1 MQTDISLK
9 KWLFILLLFF
19 LGYWIGLGLISYLNA
34 GLGALL
40 FYFFLREPVNVLVE
54 KRKWKPGR
62 SAAMML
68 VVSFLVV
75 MLPLGFFIG
84 VVGTKIGSISLNLK
98 ETTQA
103 LTAFVNEI
111 ENQYQV
117 EILSA
122 QNLEKVMGYASTW
135 LSSSVGVLTDSLG
148 SVVVMYFLLYFMLLD
163 YRAMELWFVHE
174 LPLSKQSIRL
184 MGRELKQL
192 VVSNALGIP
201 LTALAQ
207 GLLAWIC
214 YLFLDVDDTLFWFVL
229 TTFSAMIPFVGA
241 ALGYVPLSML
251 LYTEGHTTQAWVL
264 LIYGVTVIG
273 MADNL
278 VRMFFQK
285 RMGNVHPLITVL
297 GVIVGLQLF
306 GFLGL
311 IFGPILL
318 SIFILLFKVYRLEFS
333 NPTSIT
339 YKS

>member
-1 MQTDISLK
+1 MQMELTLK
-9 KWLFILLLFF
+9 KLLFVFLLVF
-19 LGYWIGLGLISYLNA
+19 LGYWIGMGLVAYVNA

-40 FYFFLREPVNVLVE
+40 FYFFLREPVNQLVE
-54 KRKWKPGR
+54 KRKWKIGK
-62 SAAMML
+62 AVWVTL
-68 VVSFLVV
+68 LISFMVV
-75 MLPLGFFIG
+75 MLPLGIFIG
-84 VVGTKIGSISLNLK
+84 VVGTKISSISLNLQ
-98 ETTQA
+98 ETSKA
-103 LTAFVNEI
+103 ITAFINQI
-111 ENQYQV
+111 EHQYQI

-122 QNLEKVMGYASTW
+122 QNLEKLMGFASSW
-135 LSSSVGVLTDSLG
+135 LGSSVGIITDSLG
-148 SVVVMYFLLYFMLLD
+148 SVVVMYFLLYYMLLD

-214 YLFLDVDDTLFWFVL
+214 YMFLSVDDTLFWFVL
-229 TTFSAMIPFVGA
+229 TAFSAMIPFVGA
-241 ALGYVPLSML
+241 ALGYVPLSIL
-251 LYTEGHTTQAWVL
+251 LYTEGHETQAWVL
-264 LIYGVTVIG
+264 LIYGVVVIG

-297 GVIVGLQLF
+297 GVIVGLQIF

-318 SIFILLFKVYRLEFS
+318 SIFILLFKVYQVEFGKL
-333 NPTSIT
+333 NGDEAG
-339 YKS
+339 